1 MKDLLEG
8 DILNDDLIGLA
19 MQTVIQAKNFWRA
32 LLRWMQGRRPKTK
45 AGETS
50 QLKEEEY
57 RLLEENQAEGL
68 MIADPDEVILYVN
81 RAGAAIFG
89 MDQKELTGRRLD
101 AFTDAQNFAEL
112 QAETARR
119 LRGEKS
125 AYEVEITRSDGSKR
139 TLLVNASPRFDENG
153 EYTGALGAFFDI
165 SDRKNAEMAL
175 QQSQERYQELYLSAT
190 RHAQELAL
198 LERVRAALANE
209 LELHSLYRLIVEA
222 VAETFGYTQVSIYLL
237 HNDRLE
243 VEHQVGYKNIV
254 PTIPLDKGVSG
265 RVVRTGQPAL
275 LEDVHADPDFI
286 GAVEGVTSEVCV
298 PVFDQDQVIGT
309 FNVESV
315 QGVRLTEADLQL
327 MLTLSEHI
335 RIAIGRARLYT
346 QARGSETSYRTLA
359 NNLPGIV
366 FRLHLRENR
375 AAEFFNPMLEE
386 ITGYTPAEIR
396 LGEFSPIASL
406 ILLEDRN
413 KVNRAI
419 KSAFDKNRPFEV
431 EYRIRRKD
439 GGLRYCVERGRPIAG
454 PEGKPVHIDGVIL
467 DLTERRQ
474 AEERMT
480 KYARQME
487 ALYATSLAINS
498 QTEPSALLKI
508 IVEQAA
514 QMLGVPRGGLYLIL
528 PGNDSM
534 ELVACHNLPKN
545 YAGTVLRVGEG
556 LPGKVAQSGEVMFV
570 SDYAEWKG
578 EKPIFNDLPIHRLLA
593 IPLKVKRKVIGV
605 IELADDKNSYPFSEE
620 DLRLIS
626 LFADQAAIAVENT
639 RLYARL
645 ERQAILDDLTGLYN
659 RRGLMDL
666 GYREVERA
674 IRFLRP
680 LCAIFIDIDHFKD
693 FNDRYS
699 HAVGDQVLITVAKTL
714 KQGVREVDLVGRYGG
729 EEFIILLVETNL
741 SSAQEVAN
749 RLRLE
754 VERTV
759 TATAYGNLG
768 VTVSMGVSQFRP
780 DQPTLDTLI
789 HRADRAM
796 YQAKLAG
803 RNCVMTNAGE

>member
-1 MKDLLEG
+1 MRDFLGG
-8 DILNDDLIGLA
+8 DILNGGLIGLA
-19 MQTVIQAKNFWRA
+19 MQTAFQAKNLWRA
-32 LLRWMQGRRPKTK
+32 LLSWMGERRPKTK
-45 AGETS
+45 AGKTS
-50 QLKEEEY
+50 RLKEEEY
-57 RLLEENQAEGL
+57 RFLEENQAEGL

-81 RAGAAIFG
+81 RSGAAIFG

-101 AFTDAQNFAEL
+101 AFTDVQNFAKL
-112 QAETARR
+112 QAETAKR
-119 LRGEKS
+119 LAGEKS
-125 AYEVEITRSDGSKR
+125 AYEVEIIRADGSKR
-139 TLLVNASPRFDENG
+139 TLLVNASPRFDEDG
-153 EYTGALGAFFDI
+153 TYAGAFGAFFDI
-165 SDRKNAEMAL
+165 TDRKNAEIAL
-175 QQSQERYQELYLSAT
+175 QQSQERYEELYLSAA
-190 RHAQELAL
+190 RHARELAL

-209 LELHSLYRLIVEA
+209 LDLHNLYRLIVEA

-237 HNDRLE
+237 RNGQLE
-243 VEHQVGYKNIV
+243 AEHYVGYEKVI
-254 PTIPLDKGVSG
+254 PAIPLDKGVCG
-265 RVVRTGQPAL
+265 RVVRTGQPVL
-275 LEDVHADPDFI
+275 LEDVHTDPDFI

-298 PVFDQDQVIGT
+298 PMFDQDQVTGI

-315 QGVRLTEADLQL
+315 QGVKLTEADLQL

-346 QARGSETSYRTLA
+346 QVRSSEISYRTLA

-375 AAEFFNPMLEE
+375 VAEFFNPMLEE
-386 ITGYTPAEIR
+386 ITGYAPAEIR

-413 KVNRAI
+413 KVNRVIKHAI
-419 KSAFDKNRPFEV
+419 EKNRPFEV

-474 AEERMT
+474 AEERLR

-487 ALYATSLAINS
+487 ALYATSLAINL
-498 QTEPSALLKI
+498 QIEPSALFKS
-508 IVEQAA
+508 IVEHTA
-514 QMLGVPRGGLYLIL
+514 QMLAAPRGALYLIL

-534 ELVACHNLPKN
+534 ELIACHNLPKN
-545 YAGTVLRVGEG
+545 YAGTILRVGEG
-556 LPGKVAQSGEVMFV
+556 LSGKVAQSGEVMFV
-570 SDYAEWKG
+570 TDYAEWKG
-578 EKPIFNDLPIHRLLA
+578 EKPIYNDLPIQRLLA

-605 IELADDKNSYPFSEE
+605 IEIADDKNSSPFSEE
-620 DLRLIS
+620 DLRLVS

-680 LCAIFIDIDHFKD
+680 LCAIFVDIDHFKD

-729 EEFIILLVETNL
+729 EEFVILLVETNL
-741 SSAQEVAN
+741 PNAQEIAN

-754 VERTV
+754 VEKTV
-759 TATAYGNLG
+759 IATSHGNLG
-768 VTVSMGVSQFRP
+768 VTVSMGVSQFHP
-780 DQPTLDTLI
+780 DHPTLDELI
-789 HRADRAM
+789 HRADQAM
-796 YQAKLAG
+796 YQAKLGG
-803 RNCVMTNAGE
+803 RNCVMTYVGE